1 MREIDLKIDINK
13 AYNRIDRKILRFIL
27 LKLGFA

>member
-13 AYNRIDRKILRFIL
+13 AYNRIDRKILKCML